1 VPEEE
6 KRDAQPIKEPKEQ
19 DPKEP
24 EKRSILTG
32 SETIEFQEDADYE
45 YSPPSGSQP
54 ASPEQ
59 QASEQQKPVNVQ
71 KPSQEDQETTQE

>member
-1 VPEEE
+1 MPEEE
-6 KRDAQPIKEPKEQ
+6 KADAQPIKEPKEQ
-19 DPKEP
+19 GSKEP

-32 SETIEFQEDADYE
+32 SETIKFQEDADYE

-59 QASEQQKPVNVQ
+59 QASEQQQPVNVQ
-71 KPSQEDQETTQE
+71 KPSQEDQGTTQE